1 MKIEINVVNN
11 GYILIADED
20 TYIFEDTTSGAMD
33 LLRTI
38 SDIIYSDSGRYSSE
52 RIHVIALP
60 GDKYEGENTELV
72 KDSLDFISNY
82 IKD

>member
-1 MKIEINVVNN
+1 MKIEINVVSN
-11 GYILIADED
+11 GYILTVDED
-20 TYIFEDTTSGAMD
+20 TYIFEDTISGTMD
-33 LLRTI
+33 LLRNI
-38 SDIIYSDSGRYSSE
+38 SDVTYADSGRYSSE